1 MRRVLTS
8 VSRYIVYYQRVIES
22 AWSYHLIVDLISAIP
37 SRWRI
42 LLFSFGHY
50 KKCLLLPYSYQ
61 SRSGKVIRRTQW
73 REYQKEKCW
82 NQNTTT
88 TTTLNCQSLNLT
100 DSQASDILD
109 AYLSTP
115 DVSPVGVLY
124 LNGNRL
130 LTHIPIQINSFTPLS
145 EAFLSY
151 NSFTS
156 IESGLFN
163 LKDAANPLA
172 SLYLNSNQLT
182 TIAPGAFKGIHF
194 LLSLIAIKIE

>member
-1 MRRVLTS
+1 MFIAAVFISVPFRQSYTTNSMTRISKRKMLKMLVTSLVLFLKSS
-8 VSRYIVYYQRVIES
+8 VEVEAAVLCPPVE
-22 AWSYHLIVDLISAIP
+22 AISP
-37 SRWRI
+37 
-42 LLFSFGHY
+42 
-50 KKCLLLPYSYQ
+50 CLCY
-61 SRSGKVIRRTQW
+61 
-73 REYQKEKCW
+73 
-82 NQNTTT
+82 QNTTT

-124 LNGNRL
+124 LNGIRL